1 MIVKILE
8 NYMELSKI
16 AATVVAGEINN
27 NNGLVLGLATGSTP
41 EGMYAE
47 LIRQFEAGEADF
59 TDVVTFNLDEYA
71 SLAPDHPQSYNYYM
85 KKHFFEHINIKKENI
100 NIPDGCSADLGN
112 ECREYDR
119 RIKEAGGIGLQILGI
134 GTNGHIGFNEPAEVL
149 SIHTH
154 LVELTDQTIKANC
167 RFFESAD
174 QVPRK
179 AVTMGMGTI
188 MHAEK
193 IVLLAS
199 GKGKAEAVRQTVTG
213 GLTTAFPASLLQLH
227 KNVTV
232 LIDREAASLI

>member
-16 AATVVAGEINN
+16 AASMVAGEIKRDDK
-27 NNGLVLGLATGSTP
+27 LVLGLATGSTP

-47 LIRQFEAGEADF
+47 LIRKFKAGEVDF
-59 TDVVTFNLDEYA
+59 TDVTTFNLDEYA
-71 SLAPDHPQSYNYYM
+71 SLAPDHPQSY
-85 KKHFFEHINIKKENI
+85 HFFMNKHLFDHINIKPENI
-100 NIPDGCSADLGN
+100 NIPDGCSSDLDH
-112 ECREYDR
+112 ECYEYDL
-119 RIKEAGGIGLQILGI
+119 RIEEAGGIGLQILGI
-134 GTNGHIGFNEPAEVL
+134 GTNGHIGFNEPAEMLCV
-149 SIHTH
+149 HTH
-154 LVELTDQTIKANC
+154 LVDLSAETIKVNS
-167 RFFESAD
+167 RFFESFD

-199 GKGKAEAVRQTVTG
+199 GKSKAAAIRQTVSG

-232 LIDREAASLI
+232 LLDREAASLI